1 MINKSWR
8 RRLVTGAGFQRH
20 EPTLLQRLVPVAP
33 ESDISVGAQGGNRTH
48 TPNREA
54 DFKSVLRNIGTT
66 QYQAKS
72 TIQWQRMVADG
83 ARSVAGVWQAK
94 H

>member
-1 MINKSWR
+1 M
-8 RRLVTGAGFQRH
+8 GADKISIHQPRIADNIGRH
-20 EPTLLQRLVPVAP
+20 N
-33 ESDISVGAQGGNRTH
+33 GAQGGNRTH

-54 DFKSVLRNIGTT
+54 DFKSVLRNIDTT

-72 TIQWQRMVADG
+72 TIQWQPMGHA
-83 ARSVAGVWQAK
+83 VWQVK